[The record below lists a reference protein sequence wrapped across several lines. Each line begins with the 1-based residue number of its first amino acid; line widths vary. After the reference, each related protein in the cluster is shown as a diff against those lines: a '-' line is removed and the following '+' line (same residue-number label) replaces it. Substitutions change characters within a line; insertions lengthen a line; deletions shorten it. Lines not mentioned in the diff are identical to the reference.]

1 MRLRLLSLP
10 FILSLSACILPLNT
24 LAANSSAAN
33 TSAAERIVTIGGD
46 VTEIAYALGAG
57 GEIVARDSTSL
68 QPQAVQKLPDV
79 GYMRMLNAEG
89 ILAMKPTML
98 LVSELAQPSLALKQV
113 ADSGVKVV
121 TIPGKTTPES
131 VTTKI
136 SAVAAALH
144 QSEQGQQ
151 LIKDYQ
157 QRLAAVSSTPLQVK
171 VLFVMS
177 HGGLTPMAA
186 GQNTAADA
194 MIRAAGGSNAMQG
207 FSRYRPLSQEGVIAS
222 APDLLLITSD
232 GVRALGGSEGIW
244 KLPGMALTPAGKH
257 KRLLVVDDMALLGF
271 GLETPQVL
279 AQLRK
284 GMEQAQ

>member
-10 FILSLSACILPLNT
+10 FILSLSALLLPLST
-24 LAANSSAAN
+24 V
-33 TSAAERIVTIGGD
+33 AAERIVTIGGD

-57 GEIVARDSTSL
+57 GEIVARDSTSQ
-68 QPQAVQKLPDV
+68 QPQAVKALPDV

-98 LVSELAQPSLALKQV
+98 LVSELAQPSLVLTQV
-113 ADSGVKVV
+113 ANSGVNVV
-121 TIPGKTTPES
+121 TVPGQTTPES
-131 VTTKI
+131 VAAKI
-136 SAVAAALH
+136 NAVATALH
-144 QSEQGQQ
+144 QPEKGQQ

-157 QRLAAVSSTPLQVK
+157 QRLAAVNNTPLPVN

-194 MIRAAGGSNAMQG
+194 MIRAAGGNNAMQG

-222 APDLLLITSD
+222 APDLLLVTSD
-232 GVRALGGSEGIW
+232 GIRALGGSENIW

-279 AQLRK
+279 TQLRNS
-284 GMEQAQ
+284 MEQAQ

>member
-10 FILSLSACILPLNT
+10 FILSLSACLLPLN
-24 LAANSSAAN
+24 SF
-33 TSAAERIVTIGGD
+33 AAERIVTIGGD

-98 LVSELAQPSLALKQV
+98 LVSELAQPSLVLKQV
-113 ADSGVKVV
+113 ADSGVNVV
-121 TIPGKTTPES
+121 TVPGQTAPES
-131 VTTKI
+131 VAVKI
-136 SAVAAALH
+136 DAVASALH
-144 QSEQGQQ
+144 QQEKGRA

-157 QRLAAVSSTPLQVK
+157 QRLAAVNNTPLPVK

-194 MIRAAGGSNAMQG
+194 MIRAAGGNNAMQG

-244 KLPGMALTPAGKH
+244 KLPGMAMTPAGKN

-279 AQLRK
+279 SQLRK

>member
-10 FILSLSACILPLNT
+10 FILSLSACLLPLN
-24 LAANSSAAN
+24 SF
-33 TSAAERIVTIGGD
+33 AAERIVTIGGD

-98 LVSELAQPSLALKQV
+98 LVSELAQPSLVLKQV
-113 ADSGVKVV
+113 ADSGVNVV
-121 TIPGKTTPES
+121 TVPGQTTPES
-131 VTTKI
+131 VAVKI
-136 SAVAAALH
+136 NAVASALN
-144 QSEQGQQ
+144 QQEKGQA

-157 QRLAAVSSTPLQVK
+157 QRLAAVNNTPLPVK

-194 MIRAAGGSNAMQG
+194 MIRAVGGSNAMQG

-244 KLPGMALTPAGKH
+244 KLPGMALTPAGKN

-279 AQLRK
+279 SQLRK

>member
-10 FILSLSACILPLNT
+10 FILSLSAYLLPLNA
-24 LAANSSAAN
+24 L
-33 TSAAERIVTIGGD
+33 AAERIVTIGGD

-98 LVSELAQPSLALKQV
+98 LVSELAQPSLVLKQV
-113 ADSGVKVV
+113 ADSGVNVV
-121 TIPGKTTPES
+121 TVPGQTTPES
-131 VTTKI
+131 VAVKI
-136 SAVAAALH
+136 NAVAAALH
-144 QSEQGQQ
+144 QQEKGQE

-157 QRLAAVSSTPLQVK
+157 QRLGAVSNTPLPVK

-194 MIRAAGGSNAMQG
+194 MIRAAGGNNAMQG

-244 KLPGMALTPAGKH
+244 KLPGMALTPAGKN

>member
-10 FILSLSACILPLNT
+10 FFLLSLCASVFLPLNA
-24 LAANSSAAN
+24 LA
-33 TSAAERIVTIGGD
+33 TERIVTIGGD

-57 GEIVARDSTSL
+57 SEIVARDSTS
-68 QPQAVQKLPDV
+68 QHPQASLMLPDV

-98 LVSELAQPSLALKQV
+98 LVSELAQPSLVLKQV
-113 ADSGVKVV
+113 ADSGVSVV
-121 TIPGKTTPES
+121 TVPGQTTPES
-131 VTTKI
+131 VSAKI
-136 SAVAAALH
+136 SVVAMALH
-144 QSEQGQQ
+144 QPEQGQK

-157 QRLAAVSSTPLQVK
+157 QRLAAVSNTPLPVK

-222 APDLLLITSD
+222 SPDLLLITRD
-232 GVRALGGSEGIW
+232 GVKALGGSNGIW
-244 KLPGMALTPAGKH
+244 KLPGVAMTPAGKH
-257 KRLLVVDDMALLGF
+257 QRLLVVDDMALLGF
-271 GLETPQVL
+271 GLKTPQVL
-279 AQLRK
+279 ALLRES
-284 GMEQAQ
+284 MEQAQ

>member
-10 FILSLSACILPLNT
+10 FILSLSAYLLPLNT
-24 LAANSSAAN
+24 L
-33 TSAAERIVTIGGD
+33 AAERIVTIGGD

-98 LVSELAQPSLALKQV
+98 LVSELAQPSLVLKQV
-113 ADSGVKVV
+113 ADSGVNVV
-121 TIPGKTTPES
+121 TVPGQTTPEN
-131 VTTKI
+131 VAVKI
-136 SAVAAALH
+136 NAVAAALH
-144 QSEQGQQ
+144 QQEKGQE

-157 QRLAAVSSTPLQVK
+157 QRLGAVSNTPLPVK

-194 MIRAAGGSNAMQG
+194 MIRAAGGNNAMQG

-232 GVRALGGSEGIW
+232 GVRALGGSDGIW
-244 KLPGMALTPAGKH
+244 KLPGMALTPAGKN

>member
-10 FILSLSACILPLNT
+10 FILSLGAYLLPLNT
-24 LAANSSAAN
+24 L
-33 TSAAERIVTIGGD
+33 AAERIVTIGGD

-98 LVSELAQPSLALKQV
+98 LVSELAQPSLVLKQV
-113 ADSGVKVV
+113 ADSGVNVV
-121 TIPGKTTPES
+121 TVPGQTTPES
-131 VTTKI
+131 VAVKI
-136 SAVAAALH
+136 NAVAAALH
-144 QSEQGQQ
+144 QQEKGQE

-157 QRLAAVSSTPLQVK
+157 QRLGAVSNTPLPVK

-194 MIRAAGGSNAMQG
+194 MIRAAGGNNAMQG

-232 GVRALGGSEGIW
+232 GVRALGGSDGIW
-244 KLPGMALTPAGKH
+244 KLPGMALTPAGKN

>member
-10 FILSLSACILPLNT
+10 FILSLSACLLPLKT
-24 LAANSSAAN
+24 LAANP
-33 TSAAERIVTIGGD
+33 SAAERIVTIGGD

-57 GEIVARDSTSL
+57 DEIVARDSTSL

-98 LVSELAQPSLALKQV
+98 LVSELAQPSLVLKQV
-113 ADSGVKVV
+113 ADSGVNVV
-121 TIPGKTTPES
+121 TIPGQTTPES
-131 VTTKI
+131 VTAKI
-136 SAVAAALH
+136 NAVATALN
-144 QSEQGQQ
+144 QPEQGQK
-151 LIKDYQ
+151 LITDYQ
-157 QRLAAVSSTPLQVK
+157 QRLAAVNSTPLPVK

-244 KLPGMALTPAGKH
+244 KLPGMALTPAGKN

>member
-1 MRLRLLSLP
+1 MRLRLRSLP
-10 FILSLSACILPLNT
+10 FILSLSAGLLPLNT
-24 LAANSSAAN
+24 F
-33 TSAAERIVTIGGD
+33 AAERIVTIGGD

-98 LVSELAQPSLALKQV
+98 LVSELAQPSLVLKQV
-113 ADSGVKVV
+113 ADSGVNVV
-121 TIPGKTTPES
+121 TVPGQTTPES
-131 VTTKI
+131 VTGKI
-136 SAVAAALH
+136 NAVAAALH
-144 QSEQGQQ
+144 QPEQGQK

-157 QRLAAVSSTPLQVK
+157 QRLAAVSSTPLPVK

-177 HGGLTPMAA
+177 HSGLTPMAA

-194 MIRAAGGSNAMQG
+194 MIRAAGGNNAMQG

-222 APDLLLITSD
+222 APDLLLITHA
-232 GVRALGGSEGIW
+232 GVKALGGSEGVW
-244 KLPGMALTPAGKH
+244 KLPGIALTPAGQH
-257 KRLLVVDDMALLGF
+257 QRLLVVDDMALLGF

-279 AQLRK
+279 ALLRES
-284 GMEQAQ
+284 MEQAQ

>member
-10 FILSLSACILPLNT
+10 FILSLSAYLLPLNT
-24 LAANSSAAN
+24 L
-33 TSAAERIVTIGGD
+33 AAERIVTIGGD

-98 LVSELAQPSLALKQV
+98 LVSELAQPSLVLKQV
-113 ADSGVKVV
+113 ADSGVNVV
-121 TIPGKTTPES
+121 TVPGQTTPES
-131 VTTKI
+131 VAVKI
-136 SAVAAALH
+136 NAVAAALH
-144 QSEQGQQ
+144 QQEKGQE

-157 QRLAAVSSTPLQVK
+157 QRLGAVSNTPLPVK

-194 MIRAAGGSNAMQG
+194 MIRAAGGNNAMQG

-244 KLPGMALTPAGKH
+244 KLPGMALTPAGKN